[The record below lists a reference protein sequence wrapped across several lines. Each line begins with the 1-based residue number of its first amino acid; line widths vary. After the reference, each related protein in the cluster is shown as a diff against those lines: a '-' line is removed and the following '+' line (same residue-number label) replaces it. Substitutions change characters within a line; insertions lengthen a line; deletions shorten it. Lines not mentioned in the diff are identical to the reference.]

1 MSDLTELRK
10 RIDEV
15 DGEIV
20 SLFEKR
26 MELAEEV
33 ASYKISE
40 GKPVLDRGRENE
52 KLEKVAALTHSE
64 FNKKGAA
71 ELFSQIMSISR
82 KRQYQMLSER
92 GLAEEIP
99 FKRVPSIPRENIRAV
114 FQGERGAYAEAALH
128 AFFGK
133 DVETYHV
140 KTWRNAMEEITS
152 GKADYA
158 VLPFENSSAGIVSEN
173 YDLIAEYDVA
183 IVGEQI
189 IPIEHCLLATEEIPL
204 DEIRQVFSHPQAL
217 MQCSGFLE
225 EHRNME
231 RISLRN
237 TAAAAKKVADDGI
250 REQAAIAS
258 ALTADLY
265 GLKILKRGIQ
275 DVRSNSTRFLVVS
288 RHKIYAADSGKIS
301 ISFEI
306 PHESGSL
313 YRALSHFIFNGI
325 NMNRIESRPI
335 KERKWEYRFFIDIEG
350 NLKDSAVEN
359 ALKGLNEETNRLK
372 ILGNY

>member
-1 MSDLTELRK
+1 MSDLTNYRK

-15 DGEIV
+15 DSEIV

-26 MELAEEV
+26 MKIAEEV
-33 ASYKISE
+33 AAYKISE
-40 GKPVLDRGRENE
+40 GKPVLDRARENE
-52 KLEKVAALTHSE
+52 KLEKVAALTHSD
-64 FNKKGAA
+64 FNQKGAV

-99 FKRVPSIPRENIRAV
+99 FRKVPSLPRENIRTV
-114 FQGERGAYAEAALH
+114 FQGEHGAYAEAALY

-140 KTWRNAMEEITS
+140 ETWRDAMEEITS

-204 DEIRQVFSHPQAL
+204 SEIRQVFSHPQAL
-217 MQCSGFLE
+217 MQCGSFLE

-231 RISLRN
+231 RISLKN
-237 TAAAAKKVADDGI
+237 TAVAAKKVADDGI
-250 REQAAIAS
+250 RDQAAIAS

-288 RHKIYAADSGKIS
+288 RDKIYVEDSGKIS

-313 YRALSHFIFNGI
+313 YRVLSHFIFNGI